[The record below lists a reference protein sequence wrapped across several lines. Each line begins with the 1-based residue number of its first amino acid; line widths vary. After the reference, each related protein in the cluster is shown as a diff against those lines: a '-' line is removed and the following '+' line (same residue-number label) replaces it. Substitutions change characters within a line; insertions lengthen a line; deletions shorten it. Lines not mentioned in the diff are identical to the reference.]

1 MRETGTNDE
10 GRGAAAV
17 VAAFAEEDGARLVG
31 RVLGID
37 ATGGGDLVRATIDRL
52 GWTRLARR
60 DPDTLSRETG
70 WPRDACERLAAGFAL
85 GRRVEAE
92 RYLPRTPLRDPAGV
106 HRFLRPL
113 FRGLEREQFH
123 VLLLDGKHRLRRV
136 ALVSEGTLTTSLV
149 HPREV
154 FRDAVRASAAAVMVA
169 HNHPSGDP
177 EPSREDLEVTERLAR
192 AGRLLGIPLL
202 DHLVVAEGGFTS
214 LRARGW
220 VRED

>member
-1 MRETGTNDE
+1 MVD
-10 GRGAAAV
+10 AL
-17 VAAFAEEDGARLVG
+17 AEQDGARLVG
-31 RVLGID
+31 RLLGATEAVDD
-37 ATGGGDLVRATIDRL
+37 AVVRSWIDRL
-52 GWTRLARR
+52 GWARLARR
-60 DPDTLSRETG
+60 DPDTLARETG
-70 WPRDACERLAAGFAL
+70 WGREACERLAAGFAL

-92 RYLPRTPLRDPAGV
+92 RYLPRTPLRDPAAV

-113 FRGLEREQFH
+113 YRGLEREQFH

-192 AGRLLGIPLL
+192 AGRLLGVPLL